1 MIHRLFADYKLPLV
15 SLETQNILRNTRNT
29 LPNKLKTD
37 NQFIGQQYAGCGAT
51 IGVMP
56 RCDFAC
62 KGCYLGKEANRITPE
77 SVAGIKQQLQ
87 VIRDWLGHG
96 GNVQITDGEVTLRPI
111 EELLEIIQYA
121 RKIGLVPM
129 LMSHGDAF
137 RKSPELLKHL
147 MQEGDLTELSI
158 HIDTTQRG
166 RSGAAYRH
174 ATSEQQLMP
183 LRDEFASLIR
193 KLRKETGK
201 TLEVAMTFTVT
212 DENILAIPEVL
223 HWLKQNADV
232 FKMISFQPVAQ
243 VGRTENQLGESLT
256 VDRLWSTIAQGLSA
270 EEKKAHDLAQHF
282 RLFGHPDCTRFIQ
295 GIVVTEQNTDPL
307 FYPLFKTDDQAAI
320 QLINQ
325 WSKHFG
331 GINFR
336 SFSNSQRIH
345 CLLKMLIQ
353 QPKFIA
359 FSVLPFLLQQLRLV
373 KNHSAK
379 QLLIAWIMGHIQID
393 YLSIVSHH
401 FMNREQ
407 LDTALGQERID
418 ACVFKVPINGSL
430 VSMCEVN
437 ALSYRKEYY
446 QSINKAKDRTS
457 FT

>member
-1 MIHRLFADYKLPLV
+1 
-15 SLETQNILRNTRNT
+15 
-29 LPNKLKTD
+29 
-37 NQFIGQQYAGCGAT
+37 
-51 IGVMP
+51 
-56 RCDFAC
+56 
-62 KGCYLGKEANRITPE
+62 
-77 SVAGIKQQLQ
+77 
-87 VIRDWLGHG
+87 
-96 GNVQITDGEVTLRPI
+96 
-111 EELLEIIQYA
+111 
-121 RKIGLVPM
+121 
-129 LMSHGDAF
+129 
-137 RKSPELLKHL
+137 
-147 MQEGDLTELSI
+147 
-158 HIDTTQRG
+158 
-166 RSGAAYRH
+166 
-174 ATSEQQLMP
+174 
-183 LRDEFASLIR
+183 
-193 KLRKETGK
+193 
-201 TLEVAMTFTVT
+201 
-212 DENILAIPEVL
+212 
-223 HWLKQNADV
+223 
-232 FKMISFQPVAQ
+232 MISFQPVAQ